1 METLNKSYI
10 CLDNVTNTNSIEE
23 MSHMSL
29 FLQKAIE
36 YYKLY
41 KNFLINEKIK
51 KLNVVQ
57 DANSNENEPDVLQ
70 IQPEKP
76 EKIEPDAENKEING
90 NENKKSSEISSKVKE
105 FIANGGAKEKKI
117 DDLEKMRKEILQI
130 KDQNSKLR
138 WEIERDVI
146 FLYINKG
153 EFFVLE
159 EKNGED

>member
-1 METLNKSYI
+1 MFYSLETLNKSYI
-10 CLDNVTNTNSIEE
+10 CLDNLTNESSIEE
-23 MSHMSL
+23 MSHLSL

-36 YYKLY
+36 YYKLH

-57 DANSNENEPDVLQ
+57 EDNSTENEPDVLQ

-76 EKIEPDAENKEING
+76 EKIEVNAETKEING
-90 NENKKSSEISSKVKE
+90 NESKKLSEVSSKVKE
-105 FIANGGAKEKKI
+105 FISNGGNKEKKI

-138 WEIERDVI
+138 WEIERDVN
-146 FLYINKG
+146 FLFLLFII
-153 EFFVLE
+153 VLF
-159 EKNGED
+159 